1 MVNAGVKGFKC
12 FLVHSGVDEFPCVA
26 ENDVRLAMQQMQG
39 TDAVF
44 LVCAIY
50 WCRDGAVVRAL
61 ASHQCGPG
69 SIPRLSVIC
78 GLSLLLVLV
87 SALRVFP
94 RVLWFSPLLKN
105 QLFQIP
111 IRSGNLRVTGLS
123 DFPLKFIKSL

>member
-44 LVCAIY
+44 LVCIIY
-50 WCRDGAVVRAL
+50 IWSRDCTVVRVL
-61 ASHQCGPG
+61 ASHQYGLG
-69 SIPRLSVIC
+69 LIPRLGVIC

-87 SALRVFP
+87 LAP
-94 RVLWFSPLLKN
+94 RGFSLGSPVYPSPLK
-105 QLFQIP
+105 
-111 IRSGNLRVTGLS
+111 
-123 DFPLKFIKSL
+123 